1 MASSR
6 AALTFDELLR
16 QNEEETERWRQWFRA
31 HPEALD
37 VKMELAMMHDVRG
50 VLRHIFGVE
59 LLYTE
64 RMLSQPPTISPDKLP
79 AATVEELFDNGV
91 QARRKLREFLNNW
104 TDNDWNQQVTFK
116 TLSAGE
122 TSAGRRKCFV
132 HALLHSMR
140 HWAQLATVLRQ
151 NGLKTD
157 WGHDFLFTKAMP

>member
-1 MASSR
+1 MPSTR

-16 QNEEETERWRQWFRA
+16 QNEEETEHWRQWFRA

-64 RMLSQPPTISPDKLP
+64 RMLGQPPTISPEKLP
-79 AATVEELFDNGV
+79 SGTVDELFDNGAA
-91 QARRKLREFLNNW
+91 ARRKLRQFVDTW

-122 TSAGRRKCFV
+122 FSAGRRKCFV

-151 NGLKTD
+151 NGQKTD
-157 WGHDFLFTKAMP
+157 WSHDFLFSKVLP